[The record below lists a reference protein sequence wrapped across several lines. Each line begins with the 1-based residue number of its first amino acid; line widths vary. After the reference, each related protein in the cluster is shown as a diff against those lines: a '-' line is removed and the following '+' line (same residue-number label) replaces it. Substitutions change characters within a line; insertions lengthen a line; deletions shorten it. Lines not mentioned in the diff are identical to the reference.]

1 MSTLKATDL
10 KPIEE
15 TPPLYRQVAA
25 MLRATIES
33 HHLKT
38 GDTLPSEAEMAAQLG
53 ISKPVV
59 RRALD
64 DLAGAGLIVKRT
76 GAATRVA

>member
-1 MSTLKATDL
+1 MSTLQAKDL
-10 KPIEE
+10 TPVPE
-15 TPPLYRQVAA
+15 TPALYRQVAA
-25 MLRATIES
+25 MLREAITS
-33 HHLKT
+33 HHLTT
-38 GDTLPSEAEMAAQLG
+38 GDTLPSESEIASRLG

-64 DLAGAGLIVKRT
+64 DLAGAGLIVKRP